1 MIDLNKLEKTIGV
14 TFNNINLL
22 KQSLTHRSY
31 LNENPKE
38 KTEHNERMEF
48 LGDAVLELSVTE
60 YLYNNFSN
68 PEGDL
73 TAWRASLVNSKM
85 LSAIAI
91 EVSLND
97 FLFLSK
103 GEEKD
108 TGRARNYILANAF
121 EALIGAIYLDQGYQ
135 VADQFINKY
144 IIPHLPNIIEQ
155 RLYQDSKSLFQEEA
169 QEKEGVTPI
178 YQVLDEWGPDHDKYF
193 KVGVYIKER
202 LVAEGT
208 GKAKQ
213 EAEQSAALAALKKM
227 DWQV

>member
-1 MIDLNKLEKTIGV
+1 MIDLNKFEKTIGV
-14 TFNNINLL
+14 NFNNINLL

-31 LNENPKE
+31 LNENSKE

-121 EALIGAIYLDQGYQ
+121 EALIGAIYLDQGY
-135 VADQFINKY
+135 VAADQFIHKY

-193 KVGVYIKER
+193 KVGVYIKEQ

-227 DWQV
+227 DW